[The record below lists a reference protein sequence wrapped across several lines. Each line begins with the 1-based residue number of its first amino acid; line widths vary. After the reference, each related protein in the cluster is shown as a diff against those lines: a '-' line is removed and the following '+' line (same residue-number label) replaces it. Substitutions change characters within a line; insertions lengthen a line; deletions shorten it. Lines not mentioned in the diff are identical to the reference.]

1 MYPSTSAQKLTL
13 IMAGGYDSRV
23 AENVEHL
30 KELTSLRED
39 LNLTPEDVVFLQSP
53 SDSEK
58 TRLLHT
64 SHVLLY
70 TPSGEHFG
78 IVPLEAMYCG

>member
-1 MYPSTSAQKLTL
+1 
-13 IMAGGYDSRV
+13 MAGGYDPRV
-23 AENVEHL
+23 TENIEHL
-30 KELTSLRED
+30 KELEALRTE
-39 LNLTPEDVVFLQSP
+39 LHLGPEEVVFLKSP
-53 SDSEK
+53 PDSEK